1 MMKFVV
7 CWFDMMFG
15 SEEELVMLSADGRAI
30 LFDNEEDAQNVAN
43 ALTTLYGEDAHYHVD
58 IACGWMLD
66 PERSVSYDPKLHIT
80 SK

>member
-1 MMKFVV
+1 MTKFVI
-7 CWFDMMFG
+7 CWYDNAF
-15 SEEELVMLSADGRAI
+15 EEEKELVMLSADAKAI

-66 PERSVSYDPKLHIT
+66 PERSVSYDPEVHHA
-80 SK
+80 